1 MKKNAAPRI
10 DRMFKAFADETRL
23 RILHLLA
30 RGELCVCD
38 LVGTL
43 RLPQPKVSRHLAY
56 LRGAGLVRVRKDGL
70 WKHYSLAETS
80 GKFHRSLIGC
90 LRGCFSEVE
99 VLRRDVERLRN
110 SEGKISCR

>member
-1 MKKNAAPRI
+1 MSGSFPM

-23 RILHLLA
+23 RLLHLLT

-38 LVGTL
+38 LVETL

-70 WKHYSLAETS
+70 WKRYSLAETK
-80 GKFHRSLIGC
+80 GKFHKSLIAC
-90 LRGCFSEVE
+90 LRGCFSEAD
-99 VLRRDVERLRN
+99 VLRRDAERLKR
-110 SEGKISCR
+110 SVGGRSCR